1 MHRRCVME
9 DRNGWRDAQRY
20 GSAATRFGRVE
31 WRVTQAAREALAA
44 LEGHE
49 ADTLRLAEAI
59 GMSRLREEDPEL
71 WRVAEELTAKQRIEA
86 FKLAVNYL
94 EDGESHALAIRRAIR
109 RIKSGAR

>member
-1 MHRRCVME
+1 ME
-9 DRNGWRDAQRY
+9 EKNGWRAAQRY
-20 GSAATRFGRVE
+20 TTAATRFGRVE

-49 ADTLRLAEAI
+49 ADTLQLAEAI
-59 GMSRLREEDPEL
+59 GKSRLREEDPEL
-71 WRVAEELTAKQRIEA
+71 WRVAEELSSEQRIEA
-86 FKLAVNYL
+86 FKLAVQYL